1 MKQNMADSANVPRSN
16 NGLPKKGP
24 KRGESIQSYRERIYN
39 LYQDQVRKKEN
50 GIGKEQILGFGEWKE
65 IFGSEVDANWDLRK
79 NKESLNT
86 NSPKTANR
94 KKRKR
99 KIGGLS
105 RIQLVIL
112 VVVLASIVP
121 LEIMF
126 PSDDE
131 TKVEEIKKQSVITM
145 PKAIG
150 MNYGEFVEKEN
161 KFVEKF
167 YPDTIDLI
175 DSRSIWDDY
184 NWVIVAQI
192 PPAGSKVL
200 PDDRICLGVVKVEES
215 NLDHKRLHCW
225 QEIREFEN
233 TAGYSFDMLDNGLLQ
248 VKLPQPELKGF
259 FLKAEVLIE
268 MKDWSTVTITYC
280 SYEAVGTNGT
290 ATINLKLDPGPG
302 GIESFDVEL
311 FNDWTGAYTYRI
323 KQMWKSFGA
332 GCFSF

>member
-1 MKQNMADSANVPRSN
+1 MKQNMPDSTNTPGSY

-39 LYQDQVRKKEN
+39 LHQDQVKRN
-50 GIGKEQILGFGEWKE
+50 GLLVELILEFDEWNK
-65 IFGSEVDANWDLRK
+65 IFGSEVDANWDLSK
-79 NKESLNT
+79 ENESLNT
-86 NSPKTANR
+86 NLPKANNR
-94 KKRKR
+94 KKRTR

-112 VVVLASIVP
+112 VVVLASIIP
-121 LEIMF
+121 LGIMF
-126 PSDDE
+126 PSNDGN
-131 TKVEEIKKQSVITM
+131 KVAEVKKQSVTTM

-161 KFVEKF
+161 KFIEKF
-167 YPDTIDLI
+167 FPDTIDLI

-184 NWVIVAQI
+184 NWVVVAQI
-192 PPAGSKVL
+192 PPAGSTVF
-200 PDDRICLGVVKVEES
+200 PDERICLGVVKVEES
-215 NLDHKRLHCW
+215 NLDHKRLRCW
-225 QEIREFEN
+225 QEVTEFEN
-233 TAGYSFDMLDNGLLQ
+233 TTGYSFDMIDKGLLK

-259 FLKAEVLIE
+259 FLKTEVLIE
-268 MKDWSTVTITYC
+268 MEDWSTVTITFC

-290 ATINLKLDPGPG
+290 TTINLKLDPGPG

-323 KQMWKSFGA
+323 QQMWKSFGA